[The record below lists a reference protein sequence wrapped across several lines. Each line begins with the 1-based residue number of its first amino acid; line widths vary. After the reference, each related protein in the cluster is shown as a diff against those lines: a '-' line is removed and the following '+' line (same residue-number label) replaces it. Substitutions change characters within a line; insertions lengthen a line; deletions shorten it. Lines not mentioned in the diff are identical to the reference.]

1 MIEQTVLP
9 FKLDVTNDLITSNA
23 GLALLGE
30 FAVGLG
36 FNKNLDKALPKPG
49 SGAGYSASEHVYPLM
64 LMLNGGGRRLE
75 DLRQIRQDQGLREI
89 LPLERMPSSDA
100 SGDWMRRTGSNG
112 GLKALAAVNRK
123 ALKRGLKYDGLD
135 GYTLDI
141 DATGIQAEK
150 KSAKMT
156 YKGYRGYMPIVGH
169 LAENGLI
176 VGDEFREGNSAPAFR
191 NLEFIKHC
199 EQQLPR
205 SKHINAV
212 RADSASYQAG
222 ILNYCNAKG
231 MLFAIGAVLDEA
243 VVRQIQ
249 SLGDN
254 DWQVYQDGFIAETV
268 HSMNE
273 TKEAFRLIVIRRP
286 VQKKLFDDSSGSEKY
301 TVVATNRTEEVTKV
315 VQWYNQ
321 RGECSE
327 NRIKDLKI
335 GFGMERMPCG
345 QFEANAVFFR
355 IGVLAYNVGRLFVLK
370 TLDSSWHRHQVQTL
384 RWKLYGTAGKI
395 VFHGGYVWLK
405 VRRHLQEL
413 FSGIRSSSWQFA
425 NE

>member
-1 MIEQTVLP
+1 MIEQSVLP
-9 FKLDVTNDLITSNA
+9 FKLEVTRDMITSRA

-36 FNKNLDKALPKPG
+36 FNEALDKALPKPG

-64 LMLNGGGRRLE
+64 LMLNGGGRSLE
-75 DLRQIRQDQGLREI
+75 DLRQIRSDRGLREI
-89 LPLERMPSSDA
+89 LPLRRMPSSDA
-100 SGDWMRRTGSNG
+100 TGDWMRRSGVNG
-112 GLKALAAVNRK
+112 GLGALAKVNRR
-123 ALKRGLKYDGLD
+123 AVKRGLKYDGMA

-141 DATGIQAEK
+141 DATGIHAEK

-176 VGDEFREGNSAPAFR
+176 IGDEFRQGNNAPADR
-191 NLEFIKHC
+191 NLEFIEYC
-199 EQQLPR
+199 EQQLPKNKR
-205 SKHINAV
+205 IKAV

-222 ILNYCNAKG
+222 IINYCNDRG
-231 MLFAIGAVLDEA
+231 MRFAIGAALDEA

-249 SLGDN
+249 SLGDK
-254 DWQVYQDGFIAETV
+254 DWKPYQNGSIAETV
-268 HSMNE
+268 HCMNN
-273 TKEAFRLIVIRRP
+273 TKEAFRLVVIRRP
-286 VQKKLFDDSSGSEKY
+286 VQNKLFDDSSESEKY
-301 TVVATNRTEEVTKV
+301 TAIATNHTEGPEQV

-335 GFGMERMPCG
+335 GFGMERMPCNE
-345 QFEANAVFFR
+345 FKANAVFFR

-370 TLDSSWHRHQVQTL
+370 TLDETWHRHQVQTL
-384 RWKLYGTAGKI
+384 RWKLYNTAGKV
-395 VFHGGYVWLK
+395 VFHAGAVWLK
-405 VRRHLQEL
+405 VRGHLQEL
-413 FSGIRSSSWQFA
+413 FSCVRSKSWQFA
-425 NE
+425 DS